1 MEQHLK
7 AAVSNVQAL
16 ATSKYKQAATAID
29 GFVSDRPWRA
39 VGIAAAFGALIG
51 FFTAKR

>member
-16 ATSKYKQAATAID
+16 ATSKVKQAATAVD
-29 GFVSDRPWRA
+29 GYVSDSPWKA
-39 VGIAAAFGALIG
+39 VGIAAAVGALIG
-51 FFTAKR
+51 FFAARR